1 MKRSPSTSS
10 FSFGIESSRSPS
22 SRVAFHSSSP
32 DSVFDPTYFGIALTM
47 SAHLPVWL
55 GQ

>member
-1 MKRSPSTSS
+1 M
-10 FSFGIESSRSPS
+10 SPS

-32 DSVFDPTYFGIALTM
+32 ERVFDPTYFGIALTM
-47 SAHLPVWL
+47 SAHLPVSF